1 MNGHTKYGT
10 FKQWIT
16 HKNKELTTWVAVFEN
31 MLSERSL
38 SQKNVGSR
46 ERPERMCLVDKG
58 MLSRTPMPSP
68 SLCAENVPAA
78 VSHSLRLP
86 PYQDLYPD

>member
-1 MNGHTKYGT
+1 MTGYTKYGT
-10 FKQWIT
+10 SKQWIT

-46 ERPERMCLVDKG
+46 GRPEQKCLVDKG
-58 MLSRTPMPSP
+58 HGWH
-68 SLCAENVPAA
+68 A
-78 VSHSLRLP
+78 VKDP
-86 PYQDLYPD
+86 NAFP